1 MRGEKKTYYGHRE
14 RLRQKF
20 KSSALSGFHDYE
32 ILELL
37 LTFSMPRVDVKPYA
51 KALLKKFGSVR
62 GVLEAPRPEVSRVP
76 GVGDNASVL
85 IALQRELTGVLIKE
99 DAVRAKAL
107 NAPEDVAS
115 YVAECIGPED
125 GESLY
130 ALYLNSKNLAIG
142 LEPISDGRPD
152 IVDLSPRL
160 ILEKA
165 IQSNARSIIFIHN
178 ALTLTAAEESPSRP
192 IAMALRSFASTI
204 DIIVHDYIVLA
215 GGDLLSAR
223 NEGWFNS

>member
-20 KSSALSGFHDYE
+20 RSSALSGFHDYE

-37 LTFSMPRVDVKPYA
+37 LTYSIPRVDVKPYA
-51 KALLKKFGSVR
+51 KALLKKFGSIR
-62 GVLEAPRPEVSRVP
+62 GVLDAPRPEVSRVP
-76 GVGDNASVL
+76 GVSANASVL
-85 IALQRELTGVLIKE
+85 IALQKELTGVLIRE
-99 DAVRAKAL
+99 DAARAKAL

-115 YVAECIGPED
+115 YIGARLGPES

-130 ALYLNSKNLAIG
+130 ALYLNSKNHAIG

>member
-20 KSSALSGFHDYE
+20 RSSALSGFHDYE

-37 LTFSMPRVDVKPYA
+37 LTYSIPRVDVKPYA
-51 KALLKKFGSVR
+51 KALLKKFGSIR
-62 GVLEAPRPEVSRVP
+62 GVLDAPRPEVSRVP

-85 IALQRELTGVLIKE
+85 IALQKELTGVLIRE
-99 DAVRAKAL
+99 NINRGKAL

-115 YVAECIGPED
+115 YVAERIDPEG

-130 ALYLNSKNLAIG
+130 ALYLNSKNHVIDLM
-142 LEPISDGRPD
+142 PISDGPPD

-192 IAMALRSFASTI
+192 IAMALRSSASTI
-204 DIIVHDYIVLA
+204 DVMVHDYIVLT
-215 GGDLLSAR
+215 GGSILSAR

>member
-1 MRGEKKTYYGHRE
+1 MRGEQKTYCGHRE

-20 KSSALSGFHDYE
+20 KSSALTGFHDYE

-37 LTFSMPRVDVKPYA
+37 LTFSIPRVDVKPYA
-51 KALLKKFGSVR
+51 KALLKKFGSVS
-62 GVLEAPRPEVSRVP
+62 GVIGAPRPEVSRVP
-76 GVGDNASVL
+76 GIGDNASVL
-85 IALQRELTGVLIKE
+85 IALQKELTGVLIRE
-99 DAVRAKAL
+99 NVSRGKAL

-115 YVAECIGPED
+115 YVTERIGPEG
-125 GESLY
+125 GEVLY

-215 GGDLLSAR
+215 GGDILSAR

>member
-99 DAVRAKAL
+99 DAARAKAL

-115 YVAECIGPED
+115 YVAERIGPEG

>member
-1 MRGEKKTYYGHRE
+1 MREEKKTYYGHRE

-20 KSSALSGFHDYE
+20 KSSSLSGFHEYE

-37 LTFSMPRVDVKPYA
+37 LTFSIPRVDVKPYA
-51 KALLKKFGSVR
+51 KALLKKFGSIR
-62 GVLEAPRPEVSRVP
+62 GVLDAPRPAVSRVP
-76 GVGDNASVL
+76 GIGDNASVL
-85 IALQRELTGVLIKE
+85 IALLKELTGILIRE
-99 DAVRAKAL
+99 SASHGKAL

-115 YVAECIGPED
+115 YVTERIGPEC
-125 GESLY
+125 GEVLY
-130 ALYLNSKNLAIG
+130 ALYLNSKNHAIN

-165 IQSNARSIIFIHN
+165 IKSNARSIIFIHN

-192 IAMALRSFASTI
+192 IAMALRSFASAI

-215 GGDLLSAR
+215 GGSVLSAR